1 MLQEAKKQLQSVSIE
16 QIKEILIRNA
26 KSEFDKMIISTETE
40 IKRTDY
46 YYSVLNYKKAERKL
60 YAITFPLFDSIK
72 NDFSLF
78 EGGISK
84 FGEKSI
90 MDYEGYINEF
100 SKIEGAKLHEIPLS
114 DVGNAFEAP
123 FDVENDEIKN
133 VQKKYFLPKFTYQ
146 ETCKKCNGIKYVTC
160 TNPECKGKHVW
171 PCKECIGTGQ
181 ITCSKCNGHG
191 YTKCWSCSGTG
202 SKTKTE
208 YRNGQSYQKTEKC
221 SNCRGKGEIPCSKC
235 GATGKVRCKTCGGDG
250 EITCKY
256 CYSDR
261 ERYGMIDCPVCL
273 ATGSNGQFVFVETLI
288 EDLNISK
295 LLKTGDEIELNKETV
310 LAHVKEDLNFITV
323 YKHINGKITDSCDE
337 ISKKLTHTYEEKLEL
352 SKTNFPMILKE
363 EIIYQVIPVVEISY
377 KHMLTNE
384 IHELTIVNF
393 WDKLEILFHSEA
405 EKLKVS
411 VKSLSKTVGGVFSKV
426 FKTKGHLKKEDR
438 KTEIKLM
445 IYLAKSDGKIEEQ
458 EKEYLSEQI
467 SHLKEFRNS
476 EKKELFN
483 LMNADELPELTSN
496 DVKFSDPEKG
506 KEIIEKLTQLAYA
519 DGELE
524 EAEKLLIEKVKTLMN
539 EE

>member
-16 QIKEILIRNA
+16 QIKEILKRDA
-26 KSEFDKMIISTETE
+26 KSEFDKMIIRSETE

-46 YYSVLNYKKAERKL
+46 YYSALNYKKAERKL

-72 NDFSLF
+72 NVFSLF
-78 EGGISK
+78 EGGVRK

-123 FDVENDEIKN
+123 FDTENEEIN
-133 VQKKYFLPKFTYQ
+133 NIQRKYFLPKFTYQ
-146 ETCKKCNGIKYVTC
+146 ETCKKCNGNRYITC
-160 TNPECKGKHVW
+160 TNPKCKGKHVW
-171 PCKECIGTGQ
+171 RCKECIGTGQ
-181 ITCSKCNGHG
+181 VTCSKCKGHG

-202 SKTKTE
+202 KTTQGFGDDKKTVRCTKCMGKGE
-208 YRNGQSYQKTEKC
+208 VPC
-221 SNCRGKGEIPCSKC
+221 SNC
-235 GATGKVRCKTCGGDG
+235 GASGKVRCKTCGGDG

-273 ATGSNGQFVFVETLI
+273 ATGSNCQFVFVETII
-288 EDLNISK
+288 EDLNTSK
-295 LLKTGDEIELNKETV
+295 LLKTGDEIGLDKETV
-310 LAHVKEDLNFITV
+310 LAHVKEDLNFINV
-323 YKHINGKITDSCDE
+323 YKHINGKVSDGSDE
-337 ISKKLTHTYEEKLEL
+337 ISKKLTQTYEEELEL

-393 WDKLEILFHSEA
+393 WDNPEILFHSEA

-411 VKSLSKTVGGVFSKV
+411 VKSLSKTVGGVFSKF

-483 LMNADELPELTSN
+483 LMNAAELPELTSN

-524 EAEKLLIEKVKTLMN
+524 EAEKLLIEKVKKLMN
-539 EE
+539 DE

>member
-16 QIKEILIRNA
+16 QIKEILKRNA
-26 KSEFDKMIISTETE
+26 KSEFDKMIINTETE

-46 YYSVLNYKKAERKL
+46 YYSVLNYKKSERKL
-60 YAITFPLFDSIK
+60 YVITFPLFDSIK

-78 EGGISK
+78 EGGIGK

-123 FDVENDEIKN
+123 FDVENDEINN

-146 ETCKKCNGIKYVTC
+146 ETCKKCHGNKYVTC

-171 PCKECIGTGQ
+171 RCKECIGTGQ

-202 SKTKTE
+202 NKTKTE

-221 SNCRGKGEIPCSKC
+221 SSCRGKGEIPCSKC

-295 LLKTGDEIELNKETV
+295 LLKTGDEIELDKEAV
-310 LAHVKEDLNFITV
+310 LAHVKEDLNFVTV
-323 YKHINGKITDSCDE
+323 YKHINGKVTDGCDE
-337 ISKKLTHTYEEKLEL
+337 ISKKLIRTYEEELEL
-352 SKTNFPMILKE
+352 FKTNFPMILKE

-384 IHELTIVNF
+384 IHELSIVNI
-393 WDKLEILFHSEA
+393 WDNPEIIFHSEA

-483 LMNADELPELTSN
+483 LMNSEELPDLTKS

-506 KEIIEKLTQLAYA
+506 KEIIEKLTQLAHA

-539 EE
+539 DE